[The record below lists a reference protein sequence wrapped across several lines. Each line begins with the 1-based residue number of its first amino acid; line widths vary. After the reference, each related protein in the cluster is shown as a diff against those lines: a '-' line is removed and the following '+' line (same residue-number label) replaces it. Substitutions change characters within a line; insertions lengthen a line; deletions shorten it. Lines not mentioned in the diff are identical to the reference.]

1 MYDVYEIRND
11 FPILKEIVN
20 GKQLVYL
27 DNSATTQKPK
37 TVIDTIYNYYS
48 SYNANVHRGVHSLG
62 VKATEA
68 YENTRRMVAN
78 FINAPDP
85 VCIIFTK
92 GTTESINLVAYS
104 WGRKF
109 LKEGNEIII
118 TIMEHHS
125 NIVPWQILA
134 KEKNLVL
141 KFIPLKDDGTLDL
154 EAFKSSLNEKT
165 KLVAITHV
173 SNVLGTIN
181 PIREIIRLSH
191 SAGAIVLVDGA
202 QSVPSIPIDVQELDV
217 DFLVFSAHKML
228 GPTGV
233 GVLYGKEE
241 LLERIDPLL
250 GGGEMIK
257 RVTKDSSVWAD
268 IPYKFEGGTPNIAG
282 VIGFAPAIEY
292 LNKLGLSN
300 VYNHER
306 ALVSYALNRLLKID
320 GIRIYGPL
328 NSESRLNII
337 SFNYRDIH
345 PHDVATILDQYGI
358 AIRAGHHCAQPLH
371 SYIGISA
378 SCRVSFYLYN
388 TKEEIDIFLDA
399 LRKVDRIFK
408 NEHRRTL

>member
-1 MYDVYEIRND
+1 MYDVYEIRKD
-11 FPILKEIVN
+11 FPILNETIN

-37 TVIDTIYNYYS
+37 AVIDTICHYYS
-48 SYNANVHRGVHSLG
+48 GYNANVHRSVHSLG
-62 VKATEA
+62 IKATEA

-78 FINAPDP
+78 FINAPNP
-85 VCIIFTK
+85 GCIIFTK

-109 LKEGNEIII
+109 LEEGDEIVV
-118 TIMEHHS
+118 TMMEHHS

-134 KEKNLVL
+134 QEKRLILN
-141 KFIPLKDDGTLDL
+141 FIPLKDDGTLDL
-154 EAFKSSLNEKT
+154 EVFKSFLNEKT
-165 KLVAITHV
+165 KLVAITYV

-202 QSVPSIPIDVQELDV
+202 QSVPSIPTDVQELDA
-217 DFLVFSAHKML
+217 DFLAFSAHKML

-233 GVLYGKEE
+233 GILYGKEE
-241 LLERIDPLL
+241 LLEKMDPFL

-257 RVTKDSSVWAD
+257 RVTKDFSVWAD
-268 IPYKFEGGTPNIAG
+268 VPYKFEGGTPNIAG
-282 VIGFAPAIEY
+282 VVGFAPAIAY

-300 VYNHER
+300 VFDHER

-345 PHDVATILDQYGI
+345 PHDVATILDQEGI

-371 SYIGISA
+371 SSIGISA

-388 TKEEIDIFLDA
+388 TREEIDIFVDA
-399 LRKVDRIFK
+399 LKKVDRIFK
-408 NEHRRTL
+408 NEYRRTL